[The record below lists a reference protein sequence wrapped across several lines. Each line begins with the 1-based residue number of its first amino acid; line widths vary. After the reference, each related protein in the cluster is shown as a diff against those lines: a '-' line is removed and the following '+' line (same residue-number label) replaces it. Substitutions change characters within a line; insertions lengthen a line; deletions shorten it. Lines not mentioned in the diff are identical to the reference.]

1 MPLSGRKFHGV
12 CMQRL
17 IDGVHHFKS
26 NIFGSQRE
34 LFEQLAKGQ
43 TPQTLFIT
51 CSDSRIDPNLLT
63 QASPGELFIMR
74 NAGNLV
80 PPYGAS
86 QGGES
91 ATVEFAVAGLGVT
104 DVIVCGHSHCG
115 AMKGLLSP
123 PSVKDFPAFT
133 HWLSH
138 AETTRRLVSDKYAD
152 RDGAALLNV
161 TIQENVLAQLEN
173 LRTHPVI
180 ASGLSMNK
188 IKLHGWIYKIETG
201 EVFGFKPE
209 SGQFQLLNAQPA
221 TGRKQEDNF
230 VFVDV

>member
-1 MPLSGRKFHGV
+1 
-12 CMQRL
+12 MQSL
-17 IDGVHHFKS
+17 INGIHQFKS
-26 NIFGSQRE
+26 DIFGTQRE
-34 LFEQLAKGQ
+34 LYEQLAKGQ

-63 QASPGELFIMR
+63 QASPGELFIIR

-86 QGGES
+86 QGGEA
-91 ATVEFAVAGLGVT
+91 ATIEFAVAALAVR
-104 DVIVCGHSHCG
+104 DVIVCGHSHSG
-115 AMKGLLSP
+115 AMKGVLAP
-123 PSVKDFPAFT
+123 PSSRDFPALT
-133 HWLSH
+133 LWLGH
-138 AETTRRLVSDKYAD
+138 AETTRRLVSEKYVEHE
-152 RDGAALLNV
+152 GAALLNV

-180 ASGLSMNK
+180 ASGLSLNK
-188 IKLHGWIYKIETG
+188 LKLHGWIYKIETG
-201 EVFGFKPE
+201 EVFGYKPE

-221 TGRKQEDNF
+221 LGRKQEENF